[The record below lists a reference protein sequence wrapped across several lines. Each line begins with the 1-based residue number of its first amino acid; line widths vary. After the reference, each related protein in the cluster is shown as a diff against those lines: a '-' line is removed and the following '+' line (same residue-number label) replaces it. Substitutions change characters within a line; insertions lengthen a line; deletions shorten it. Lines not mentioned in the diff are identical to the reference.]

1 MKSETPQP
9 RTTTIGYGGIGRW
22 DRIGNIKIPM
32 GGARENMRKWS
43 TLSSSGLVLV
53 WEVFA
58 RENTH
63 VTSPSLATLLTVM
76 VPLLHCAQV

>member
-32 GGARENMRKWS
+32 GGARGKYEEMVNCLFLWS
-43 TLSSSGLVLV
+43 STRVGSRS
-53 WEVFA
+53 
-58 RENTH
+58 H
-63 VTSPSLATLLTVM
+63 VRIPTSPVHHSQ
-76 VPLLHCAQV
+76 PS